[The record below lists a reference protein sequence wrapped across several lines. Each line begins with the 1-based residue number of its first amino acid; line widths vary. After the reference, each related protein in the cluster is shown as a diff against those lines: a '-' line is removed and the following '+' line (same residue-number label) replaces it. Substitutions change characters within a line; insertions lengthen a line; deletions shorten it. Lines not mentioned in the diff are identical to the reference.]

1 MIKHGSSLK
10 NHNGLHMLEGYR
22 HLLLI
27 IRYKH
32 WRYQRG
38 LLITSYIGMYTRSKK
53 GIKTRIETTID
64 LYGKG
69 NEIIFRHSL
78 CVNSCLVLN
87 GNCCCMCYCHQS
99 MLHQICTSQ
108 INNDNIRQGPKI
120 MYGDD
125 NIHLSLFMAKEKVGN
140 LSMYMSSTFQ
150 CHSYNGISKSIMGC
164 NVLTPT

>member
-1 MIKHGSSLK
+1 
-10 NHNGLHMLEGYR
+10 
-22 HLLLI
+22 
-27 IRYKH
+27 
-32 WRYQRG
+32 
-38 LLITSYIGMYTRSKK
+38 
-53 GIKTRIETTID
+53 
-64 LYGKG
+64 
-69 NEIIFRHSL
+69 
-78 CVNSCLVLN
+78 
-87 GNCCCMCYCHQS
+87 